1 MINSSNKKIRISV
14 RVSEDELNIIEKRAL
29 LTNEKSLSSYL
40 RKMAISGVIVN
51 VNISEFADL
60 KRELTAVG
68 ANVNQIARRINSTNR
83 FYDDD
88 VEYIK
93 EVNEKIWQSLNSVQS
108 KLRSL

>member
-1 MINSSNKKIRISV
+1 MNNKNTRKTTIKF
-14 RVSEDELNIIEKRAL
+14 RVNEQELKTIEKRAT
-29 LTNEKSLSSYL
+29 LTNEESLSSYL
-40 RKMAISGVIVN
+40 RKMALSGMIVN
-51 VNISEFADL
+51 VNFTEFADL
-60 KRELTAVG
+60 KKELTAIG

-88 VEYIK
+88 VNYIK